1 MSAQQGLLNLL
12 PIIPIILAHLAGIVV
27 AVILLTR
34 KKSQTAILALVG
46 FGVLFVV
53 DFARIGRA
61 PLISAILQRSGQVR
75 TFMTLNTSLG
85 CCCSVL
91 DVIAVA
97 CLIVALW
104 KAVAVP
110 EPDVPAEAPEEIA

>member
-1 MSAQQGLLNLL
+1 MTARQGLLNLL
-12 PIIPIILAHLAGIVV
+12 PFVPIILAHLVGVVV

-34 KKSQTAILALVG
+34 KKSQAAILALAG

-53 DFARIGRA
+53 DLAQLGRA
-61 PLISAILQRSGQVR
+61 PLVGVLVDNIGGIRS
-75 TFMTLNTSLG
+75 FMTLNTSLG

-104 KAVAVP
+104 KAVAAP
-110 EPDVPAEAPEEIA
+110 EPDAPAEAPEEIA